1 MSKQMKKL
9 LWLDDL
15 RNPFL
20 NEELKV
26 PNGNCEWDINWVLN
40 FEQFTKWIEMYGLPD
55 AISFDHD
62 LAPEHYTPE
71 YFWSDYDASK
81 KYQEWKKPFYTEFTG
96 EHCAKWLV
104 DYCNT
109 NKLYLPAYY
118 IHSANPVGVDFI
130 LNVLINK

>member
-1 MSKQMKKL
+1 MSKQKKKL

-20 NEELKV
+20 DEEGKV
-26 PNGNCEWDINWVLN
+26 PNGNDKWNINWVLN

-71 YFWSDYDASK
+71 YFWDDYDASK
-81 KYQEWKKPFYTEFTG
+81 KYQEWKKTVYKELTG
-96 EHCAKWLV
+96 EDCAIWLI
-104 DYCNT
+104 DYCSV
-109 NKLYLPAYY
+109 NKLDLPIYY

-130 LNVLINK
+130 LNALINK

>member
-1 MSKQMKKL
+1 MNNL

-20 NEELKV
+20 DEEKRV
-26 PNGNCEWDINWVLN
+26 PLGNDKWNINWVLN

-71 YFWSDYDASK
+71 YFWSDYNASK
-81 KYQEWKKPFYTEFTG
+81 KYQEWKKLFYTEFTG

-104 DYCNT
+104 NYCNT
-109 NKLYLPAYY
+109 NRLDLPIYY
-118 IHSANPVGVDFI
+118 IHSANPVGFDFI
-130 LNVLINK
+130 LNQLTNK